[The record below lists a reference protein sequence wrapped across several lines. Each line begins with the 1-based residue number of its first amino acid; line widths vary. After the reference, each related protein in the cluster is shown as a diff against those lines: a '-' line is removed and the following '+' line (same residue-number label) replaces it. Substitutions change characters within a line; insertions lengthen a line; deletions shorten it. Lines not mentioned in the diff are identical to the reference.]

1 MCVCCTAM
9 LYYKFFQIG
18 SPTGLAPLAFS
29 ADFASGGYCNGP
41 SYFSRLKNAV
51 FPSGFHFVYK
61 LN

>member
-1 MCVCCTAM
+1 MCVHCTAM

-41 SYFSRLKNAV
+41 ANFNRLKDVV
-51 FPSGFHFVYK
+51 FPTGQHCIV
-61 LN
+61 L

>member
-1 MCVCCTAM
+1 M